1 MPRYVDHQQR
11 RREVIDVATELVIAN
26 GRAALTVRRVAEA
39 AGHSTKVV
47 SHYFTDMAD
56 LLHATY
62 IAAAKRASERLDAVV
77 AADPSDLQGFIEAVL
92 PLDVPRRRDW
102 SIWFAFWSEALTS
115 DQLGADQR
123 GRARNTTERIESIV
137 RALIR
142 SGRLPS
148 SCDAATAARRL
159 GALIPGIAGQA
170 LFDPTQ
176 WTPRRQREIL
186 AGELTMLGLR
196 AG

>member
-1 MPRYVDHQQR
+1 VT
-11 RREVIDVATELVIAN
+11 DVATELIIAH
-26 GRAALTVRRVAEA
+26 GRAALTVRSVAEA
-39 AGHSTKVV
+39 AGCSTKVV
-47 SHYFTDMAD
+47 SHYFNDMAD

-62 IAAAKRASERLDAVV
+62 IAAAQRASERLDAVA

-115 DQLGADQR
+115 DQLRADQR
-123 GRARNTTERIESIV
+123 ERARSTTQRIESIL

-142 SGRLPS
+142 SGALPA
-148 SCDAATAARRL
+148 SCDPTNAARRL

-170 LFDPTQ
+170 LFDPER
-176 WTPRRQREIL
+176 WTAQRQRQIL
-186 AGELTMLGLR
+186 VGELQLLGLTT
-196 AG
+196 G